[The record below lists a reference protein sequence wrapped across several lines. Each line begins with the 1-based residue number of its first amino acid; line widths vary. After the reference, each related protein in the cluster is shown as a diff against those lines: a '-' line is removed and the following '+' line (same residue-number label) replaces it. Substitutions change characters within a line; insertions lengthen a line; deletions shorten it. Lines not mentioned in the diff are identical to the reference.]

1 MKLLLP
7 STTSA
12 NWTFNN
18 FCVPVNALLDRNI
31 VYPVNQP
38 PRPSQLWSL
47 YMLCSFLPQQDWLCD
62 PSQRVSI
69 FLSLFLFLYSIKT
82 SFLGPLNGD
91 CPFHEVFKKKKKNV
105 FASPNCLLCE
115 SCSVAPDSLWPHGL
129 HMTNML
135 KHRSQDT
142 LSCPGVRNISW
153 EEAWNGETGAGLTWG
168 GGIALREHWHMSS
181 RPTGWGRGPREAR
194 DWWG

>member
-12 NWTFNN
+12 NWNFNN

-91 CPFHEVFKKKKKNV
+91 CPFHEVFKKKKKRM
-105 FASPNCLLCE
+105 CLHHLILFFVKVVQSLLTLCDPMGYIWLTCWSTE
-115 SCSVAPDSLWPHGL
+115 VRTHHPVLGSG
-129 HMTNML
+129 TF
-135 KHRSQDT
+135 
-142 LSCPGVRNISW
+142 PGKRP
-153 EEAWNGETGAGLTWG
+153 GMRRRGQ
-168 GGIALREHWHMSS
+168 ALREV
-181 RPTGWGRGPREAR
+181 GE
-194 DWWG
+194 